1 MRGRVCIHTLTRYA
15 GEGAFGIVSKLQL
28 IDPAHQG
35 IVVALKTVLQ
45 DPKYKVGWLINHCN

>member
-1 MRGRVCIHTLTRYA
+1 VRGRVCIHTLTRYA

-45 DPKYKVGWLINHCN
+45 DPKYKVG